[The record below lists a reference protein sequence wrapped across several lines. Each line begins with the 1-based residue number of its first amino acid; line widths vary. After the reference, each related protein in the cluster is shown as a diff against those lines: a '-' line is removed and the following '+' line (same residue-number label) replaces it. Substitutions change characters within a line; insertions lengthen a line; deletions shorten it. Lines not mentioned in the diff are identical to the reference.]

1 MLKKNISLV
10 MILFIPIFLHSEPVS
25 LNQARAVAQNFINSR
40 SLENYTIKTIDIYNK
55 NNQDVFYYIN
65 FNPTGF
71 IVISA
76 DNRIKPIL
84 AYSYDNSFLLDNS
97 SPGIQWIS
105 DYYYEKQKIII
116 ENIEYPSL
124 QMLDSWNYYSN
135 NYIHNSERDVSPL
148 IQAEWN
154 QDYPWNRECPEDSD
168 GPGGHVYVGCV
179 AIAAAQLMHY
189 WQFPNFGNGSKS
201 YIHDDYGELTVDF
214 EYMTYDFNLMP
225 NTYSSA
231 ESELFL
237 FHTHFFYLIK
247 Y

>member
-105 DYYYEKQKIII
+105 DYYYEIGNLFADYSYLKDDLYISYEYGDNKIDWSI
-116 ENIEYPSL
+116 
-124 QMLDSWNYYSN
+124 
-135 NYIHNSERDVSPL
+135 
-148 IQAEWN
+148 
-154 QDYPWNRECPEDSD
+154 
-168 GPGGHVYVGCV
+168 
-179 AIAAAQLMHY
+179 
-189 WQFPNFGNGSKS
+189 
-201 YIHDDYGELTVDF
+201 LT
-214 EYMTYDFNLMP
+214 
-225 NTYSSA
+225 
-231 ESELFL
+231 
-237 FHTHFFYLIK
+237 I
-247 Y
+247 